1 MEQYCSNGTVQDH
14 NCRLNNSLRMGSG
27 YLMDTHN
34 MTLFSKKKIK
44 KISELE
50 RSRRNKSRHHEV
62 PTVSYSSLFL
72 FRLDEACFFQ
82 PNNLKCTGEN
92 KFPYSK

>member
-34 MTLFSKKKIK
+34 MTLFSKTKTKK
-44 KISELE
+44 
-50 RSRRNKSRHHEV
+50 
-62 PTVSYSSLFL
+62 P
-72 FRLDEACFFQ
+72 Q
-82 PNNLKCTGEN
+82 NLKEADGTNLDIMKCQLFHIHHFFSLDWTKHAFFN
-92 KFPYSK
+92 QII